1 MMGVNTGHAMF
12 GSQEGRSEMG
22 IGIGWFIGRV
32 AKLDMMVGSA
42 TNRRSER
49 EAVVLVV
56 VGDMVQQRLA
66 VIGEC
71 SRRRPGMEAN
81 SGQRDRRLY

>member
-1 MMGVNTGHAMF
+1 MEIGAGNAMF
-12 GSQEGRSEMG
+12 GSQEGRNEMG

-32 AKLDMMVGSA
+32 AKLDMMVGSV
-42 TNRRSER
+42 TNRRLER

-56 VGDMVQQRLA
+56 EGDAVWQRSA

-71 SRRRPGMEAN
+71 
-81 SGQRDRRLY
+81 